1 MSNSANPA
9 AFTLSAEDQRGNIA
23 RLTLA
28 QALAGA
34 NAVVVYA
41 TAAIIGHT
49 LAPYKSLATLPI
61 SIFVVGMAVA
71 TLPAGVLARRH
82 GRRAAFLGGAYGAV
96 VLSFRFAAAD
106 CVAPERRAPALPC
119 CGNGSR
125 GCPW

>member
-1 MSNSANPA
+1 MRAIVS
-9 AFTLSAEDQRGNIA
+9 DV
-23 RLTLA
+23 LTPPK
-28 QALAGA
+28 AL
-34 NAVVVYA
+34 
-41 TAAIIGHT
+41 TI
-49 LAPYKSLATLPI
+49 LPI

-71 TLPAGVLARRH
+71 TLPAGALARRH